1 MEIFFYKSF
10 FCLAFELL
18 KINSEEH
25 FISGSFVHISVYG
38 TWYSIYDSEA
48 DLTQKFWFLFY
59 RPPKIWPNKIF
70 IELYNN
76 VKNLFIQN

>member
-10 FCLAFELL
+10 FSLVFELL

-25 FISGSFVHISVYG
+25 FISGSFVHKSVYG

-48 DLTQKFWFLFY
+48 GLKQQFWFLFS

-76 VKNLFIQN
+76 VKKLFIQN